1 MLFSKLSD
9 GLVASALEAARPI
22 AQSFAA
28 SAMPTEEEKAEE
40 KRQHRRSQ
48 HHRRRKSHSAKNL
61 EFEGEELAP
70 GDDLGWL
77 QAPRLSV
84 APLANAPGAGQS
96 STNSALERATHAL
109 ESLGQGS
116 AKDIAPVG
124 RQIYHE
130 QLANA
135 QLALSATRDELE
147 RVVRDKTE
155 EVARE
160 HAKRERAEKEA
171 RRERHKSEEAHE
183 AHSRQHAELKAK
195 IEKLMGDL
203 DDLNHEKSR
212 AAAAHGREKE
222 VHQEA
227 LDESVQ
233 VRSAAAPSPRVR
245 AA

>member
-1 MLFSKLSD
+1 MLFSKL
-9 GLVASALEAARPI
+9 GEAASS
-22 AQSFAA
+22 AAAVAA
-28 SAMPTEEEKAEE
+28 SAVAKVAVLEDMDGMAPAAAEADNKE
-40 KRQHRRSQ
+40 HGHRKHRRHRSRS
-48 HHRRRKSHSAKNL
+48 RRRGSRHHDDGDLSG
-61 EFEGEELAP
+61 FDVSDDDGAP
-70 GDDLGWL
+70 PVSGPWVNINK
-77 QAPRLSV
+77 PM
-84 APLANAPGAGQS
+84 NAYD
-96 STNSALERATHAL
+96 NATHTL
-109 ESLGQGS
+109 EQMRPITHGL
-116 AKDIAPVG
+116 APVG
-124 RQIYHE
+124 RQLYHE
-130 QLANA
+130 QLTNA
-135 QLALSATRDELE
+135 QLALSHTRDELG
-147 RVVRDKTE
+147 RAVREKDE